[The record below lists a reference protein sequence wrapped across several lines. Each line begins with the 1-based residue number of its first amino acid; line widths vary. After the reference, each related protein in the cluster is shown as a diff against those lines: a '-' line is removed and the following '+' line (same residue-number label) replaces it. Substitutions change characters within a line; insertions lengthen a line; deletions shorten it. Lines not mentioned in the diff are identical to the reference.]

1 MKIKSA
7 LYLVRVFHDN
17 EVVASY
23 LRSKHFICLK
33 IIELNGFYLTNR
45 AVRLESFCSVLLYL
59 LTPTNYPAT
68 HSHTAVNWLGAL
80 M

>member
-1 MKIKSA
+1 MS
-7 LYLVRVFHDN
+7 
-17 EVVASY
+17 S
-23 LRSKHFICLK
+23 
-33 IIELNGFYLTNR
+33 
-45 AVRLESFCSVLLYL
+45 CSVLLYL

>member
-1 MKIKSA
+1 MS
-7 LYLVRVFHDN
+7 
-17 EVVASY
+17 S
-23 LRSKHFICLK
+23 
-33 IIELNGFYLTNR
+33 
-45 AVRLESFCSVLLYL
+45 CSVLLYP